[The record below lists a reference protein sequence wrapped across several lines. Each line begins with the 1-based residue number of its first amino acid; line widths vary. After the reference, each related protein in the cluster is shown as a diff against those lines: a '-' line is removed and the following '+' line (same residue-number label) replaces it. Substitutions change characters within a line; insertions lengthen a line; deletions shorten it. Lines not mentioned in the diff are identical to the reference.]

1 MKESIKDMGLLAQTT
16 VSAMKK
22 FNFSDFQEAFLNY
35 KKMCNST
42 LYGGLR
48 ILTDYSVGKMVQ
60 ARTHKK
66 KRINKKWRKRFGFKS
81 VPDGDKIYVIPPA
94 GVIVMHPGTYEKLK
108 KSMKNCNQKEKTN
121 E

>member
-1 MKESIKDMGLLAQTT
+1 MGKFPWDDIWASTSFMTKPLALNSIMETMQKYRKEH
-16 VSAMKK
+16 
-22 FNFSDFQEAFLNY
+22 NPDFY
-35 KKMCNST
+35 C
-42 LYGGLR
+42 GLR
-48 ILTDYSVGKMVQ
+48 IITDVSLGKMVQ

-108 KSMKNCNQKEKTN
+108 KAMKNCNQKEKVN